1 MNAPTAPETAEPVTL
16 DDKYLVERGR
26 GLLSGRQA
34 LVRLPLL
41 QRQLDRARGLRTAGF
56 ISGYRGSPLGSYDSE
71 LWKARHLLK
80 QNDIVFQPGLN
91 EDLAA
96 TAVWG
101 TQQIGFLPGRKVDG
115 VFAIWYGKGPG
126 VDRSGDPIKHAN
138 LQGTER
144 HGGVL
149 LVFGDDH
156 GGKSSSTAHQSD
168 LALAAHDIPILY
180 PGFGRG
186 DPRVGHHGYR
196 AVALCRIGG
205 GPEDRQR
212 DCRRDSKHRDR
223 LRLLSLYGAA
233 DRGAARRRAHSER
246 VPCATATGHALGG
259 TRCPAHTRLR
269 ELISLIESCS
279 AQFSDSVTAWPR

>member
-1 MNAPTAPETAEPVTL
+1 MNAPAAPETAEPVTL

-26 GLLSGRQA
+26 VLLSGRQA

-180 PGFGRG
+180 PASVEEILELGITGIALSRYAG
-186 DPRVGHHGYR
+186 LVVGLKI
-196 AVALCRIGG
+196 VN
-205 GPEDRQR
+205 ET
-212 DCRRDSKHRDR
+212 
-223 LRLLSLYGAA
+223 A
-233 DRGAARRRAHSER
+233 D
-246 VPCATATGHALGG
+246 ATASIAIDCDSYRYTEPQIAEPRGGVHIRKEFLALP
-259 TRCPAHTRLR
+259 T
-269 ELISLIESCS
+269 
-279 AQFSDSVTAWPR
+279 